1 MPVAWCLADPKIG
14 EREIAQNLAGHA
26 RDTGAL
32 RDGMIVLCD
41 KGLARREMERYAAD
55 QAKVLLA
62 RPDRKDEPRRYG
74 NPGEM
79 RQWIESVNDTSRA
92 GLGGDLAGGGQQGQE
107 RADPVAVLGGVPE
120 GAVRVDGVPGAPAGP
135 GAGDVPGCLQVGHDG
150 LDGALGDAGP
160 GAEVPDPGSGVA
172 GDLHQDVPVPG
183 QQRPVAAPV
192 VRNTH
197 ILGS

>member
-1 MPVAWCLADPKIG
+1 MAWCLADPKIG
-14 EREIAQNLAGHA
+14 EREIAQDLPGHA

-79 RQWIESVNDTSRA
+79 RQWIESVNDTLKGRT
-92 GLGGDLAGGGQQGQE
+92 GRG
-107 RADPVAVLGGVPE
+107 R
-120 GAVRVDGVPGAPAGP
+120 RRRWPAGP
-135 GAGDVPGCLQVGHDG
+135 GTGRPGGPPGRGAGRGCPG
-150 LDGALGDAGP
+150 
-160 GAEVPDPGSGVA
+160 
-172 GDLHQDVPVPG
+172 
-183 QQRPVAAPV
+183 
-192 VRNTH
+192 
-197 ILGS
+197 